1 MNEPSSVLNPAKPVD
16 ISILAR
22 FVAWEERVTLRFN
35 RINHRQT
42 VSMFFG
48 AISRLGDGVFWYLL
62 MAAMLVLDGADALVP
77 VIVMILAGLSC
88 TLSYKWLKHTTS
100 RPRPCQRNATIRLTM
115 PPLDLYSFPS
125 GHTLHA
131 VCFSLVAA
139 TYYPALGPGL
149 IGFTGLVAV
158 SRLVLGLHYLS
169 DVIAGAVIGGTI
181 ALAGLYLAT
190 L

>member
-1 MNEPSSVLNPAKPVD
+1 MSEPSSALSPAKPVD
-16 ISILAR
+16 LSTLAR
-22 FVAWEERVTLRFN
+22 FVAWEERVTLKFN

-42 VSMFFG
+42 LSLFFG
-48 AISRLGDGVFWYLL
+48 AISRLGDGMFWYLL
-62 MAAMLVLDGADALVP
+62 MAAMLMLDGAKALEP

-100 RPRPCQRNATIRLTM
+100 RPRPCQRNTTIRLTM

-131 VCFSLVAA
+131 VCFSVVATA
-139 TYYPALGPGL
+139 YYPELGPGL
-149 IGFTGLVAV
+149 FGFTLLVAL

-169 DVIAGAVIGGTI
+169 DVVAGAVIGGTI
-181 ALAGLYLAT
+181 AFAGLYLAT
-190 L
+190 I

>member
-1 MNEPSSVLNPAKPVD
+1 MNEPSSVLSPAKPVD
-16 ISILAR
+16 ATLLAR
-22 FVAWEERVTLRFN
+22 FSAWEERVTLRFN
-35 RINHRQT
+35 RANHQQR
-42 VSMFFG
+42 VSIFFG

-62 MAAMLVLDGADALVP
+62 MAALLLADGAIALEP
-77 VIVMILAGLSC
+77 VLVMIVAGLSC

-131 VCFSLVAA
+131 VCFSIVATA
-139 TYYPALGPGL
+139 YYPTLGPGL
-149 IGFTGLVAV
+149 LGFTALVAI

-169 DVIAGAVIGGTI
+169 DVIAGAIIGGTI
-181 ALAGLYLAT
+181 AFAGLYLAT
-190 L
+190 P